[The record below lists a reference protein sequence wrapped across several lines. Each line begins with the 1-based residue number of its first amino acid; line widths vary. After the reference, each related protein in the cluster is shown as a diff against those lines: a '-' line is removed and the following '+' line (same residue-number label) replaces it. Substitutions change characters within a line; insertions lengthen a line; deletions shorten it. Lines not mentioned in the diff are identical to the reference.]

1 MIDRTPEEQFELF
14 WILFLTML
22 ILEIVKI
29 FY

>member
-1 MIDRTPEEQFELF
+1 MIDRTPEEQFRLF
-14 WILFLTML
+14 WILFLTMF